1 LGMFTERLKG
11 FTGTAP
17 IFPLPNVVFYPKTFF
32 PLYIFEPRYR
42 QMVTDAE
49 NGEKMICMVLIKSGY
64 EKDYEGTPPIHTIG
78 TLGYME
84 FKNDR
89 SDGTSNILLVGL
101 TKVNINEVDSD
112 NDYRIGELEP
122 IAESKGEE
130 DTELLKE
137 KVFRGFE
144 RMSARS
150 GFPQIPKEFKDA
162 IDFEMAVNFL
172 ASHLPI
178 EGEEKQKMLE
188 LDDAS
193 LRAKILVQFM
203 ESGIGMEEMGGF
215 GSIAPGDPRLN

>member
-1 LGMFTERLKG
+1 MGMFTERLKG

-49 NGEKMICMVLIKSGY
+49 NGEKMICMALIKSGY

-178 EGEEKQKMLE
+178 EGEEKQKLLE
-188 LDDAS
+188 LGDLS
-193 LRAKILVQFM
+193 LRAKVLLQYL
-203 ESGIGMEEMGGF
+203 ESGLRVDLAADFGIGF
-215 GSIAPGDPRLN
+215 AGDLRMN

>member
-1 LGMFTERLKG
+1 MGMFKERLKG
-11 FTGTAP
+11 FTGTTP
-17 IFPLPNVVFYPKTFF
+17 IFPLPNIVFYPKTFF
-32 PLYIFEPRYR
+32 PLHIFEPRYR

-49 NGEKMICMVLIKSGY
+49 NGEKMICMALLKPGN
-64 EKDYEGTPPIHTIG
+64 EEDYEGAPPIHTIG

-89 SDGTSNILLVGL
+89 SDETSDILLVGVS
-101 TKVNINEVDSD
+101 KVKISEVES
-112 NDYRIGELEP
+112 NHGYRIADLDP
-122 IAESKGEE
+122 ISESIGEE

-144 RMSARS
+144 RMSAQS
-150 GFPQIPKEFKDA
+150 GILQIPKQFRDV

-188 LDDAS
+188 LDDVS

-203 ESGIGMEEMGGF
+203 ESGIGMEEMGLF

>member
-1 LGMFTERLKG
+1 MGMFKERLKG
-11 FTGTAP
+11 FTGTTP
-17 IFPLPNVVFYPKTFF
+17 IFPLPNIVFYPKTFF
-32 PLYIFEPRYR
+32 PLHIFEPRYR

-49 NGEKMICMVLIKSGY
+49 NGEKMICMVLLKPGY
-64 EKDYEGTPPIHTIG
+64 EKDYEGAPPIHTIG

-89 SDGTSNILLVGL
+89 SDETFDILLVGVS
-101 TKVNINEVDSD
+101 KVKISEVESN
-112 NDYRIGELEP
+112 NDYRIADLDP
-122 IAESKGEE
+122 ISESIGEE

-144 RMSARS
+144 RMSAQS
-150 GFPQIPKEFKDA
+150 GILQIPKQFRDV

-188 LDDAS
+188 LDDVS

-203 ESGIGMEEMGGF
+203 ESGIGMEEMGLF